1 MMGRIT
7 LSTRLSMET
16 LTKITYN
23 FASNEIVLTSSER
36 NTKTIQC
43 DSDEEMERLV
53 KVSRSM
59 AEGADVLQFDL
70 VRF

>member
-1 MMGRIT
+1 
-7 LSTRLSMET
+7 MET

-36 NTKTIQC
+36 NTKTIRC

-53 KVSRSM
+53 RVSKSM